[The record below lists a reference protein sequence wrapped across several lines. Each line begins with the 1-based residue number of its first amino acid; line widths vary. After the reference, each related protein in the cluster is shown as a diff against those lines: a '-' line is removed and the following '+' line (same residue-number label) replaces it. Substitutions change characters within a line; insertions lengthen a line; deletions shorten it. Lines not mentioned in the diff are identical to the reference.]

1 MNKRKEKIL
10 CNLYFLLGNINVF
23 KTVSKDK
30 TWNQLAEKMENIIN
44 DIIEIIQE
52 DYKNATYS

>member
-30 TWNQLAEKMENIIN
+30 TWNQLAEKMKNIIN